1 MSPSGPSR
9 PRTRTT
15 RQVQKRISLEQLRE
29 LQEGYLA
36 GTKINDLAKQLGIG
50 RSSVLQY
57 VGRLGLQR
65 RQSRM
70 SHDTIRFADERYGLG
85 DSLATI
91 GKLLGVNPETVRQAL
106 LKEGVKLR
114 QRRGWK

>member
-1 MSPSGPSR
+1 
-9 PRTRTT
+9 
-15 RQVQKRISLEQLRE
+15 
-29 LQEGYLA
+29 
-36 GTKINDLAKQLGIG
+36 
-50 RSSVLQY
+50 
-57 VGRLGLQR
+57 
-65 RQSRM
+65 M

-91 GKLLGVNPETVRQAL
+91 GKLLGVNPETVRQSL